1 MFFLVPPMNVKSP
14 ETRQKI

>member
-1 MFFLVPPMNVKSP
+1 MNVKSP